1 MNPRATPSPHPSPP
15 LKGERVPEGR
25 ERGKFMERRNP
36 LNCNRSHVP
45 SVAPRAVR
53 AVKGKRQ
60 EEHQL
65 GVEQWREVCYTWCQ
79 YSSYINT
86 PN

>member
-1 MNPRATPSPHPSPP
+1 
-15 LKGERVPEGR
+15 
-25 ERGKFMERRNP
+25 MERRNP
-36 LNCNRSHVP
+36 LNCNSSRVQGAALNADRQGH
-45 SVAPRAVR
+45 
-53 AVKGKRQ
+53 GKRQ